1 MGTTAMPSSPATSA
15 GRFAALSA
23 TTAIIR
29 ERYPVPAGGEGN
41 VVPVSDPDPAPAGTA
56 EAHEQGAGP
65 TADDRRQT
73 PTKLGF
79 GGVMRSRG
87 FRRLL
92 LGQTVSSLGDWVATL
107 AFIAAAFAL
116 TSNQTAVAVVLI
128 LRLVPPIFAAP
139 VGGVFADRFDRRVIM
154 VTCDLSRAALI
165 VLVPFVGIGLLYAI
179 AFVHECI
186 SLFFLPARDASVPR
200 LVRRENLEEANGLVL
215 ATSYGTLP
223 IAAAA
228 FSGLAVAA
236 GHIPGGLPLG
246 DFYADH
252 PTTFAFFFDAATFLF
267 SASMIARLPL
277 MPRERPEHIA
287 LLAGVREGFAYVL
300 HHPGLRSLAYG
311 LVVSMFGGGVL
322 FAIGIAFIHQT
333 LDGTDAQFGW
343 LASLWGVGM
352 GVGLA
357 VVRLLVRRGESK
369 VFVVAVAACGGILIV
384 MAVFPYLWLSFI
396 LAVVFG
402 AAFSVAIVIALTLVQ
417 RETEDE
423 IRGRIMGGVQMLF
436 RVGLGLGALGMGA
449 IAHGITSLDLGLIE
463 LDGNQVG
470 LIVGGSLIIF
480 GAFAATGAL
489 RASAWTDGEKS

>member
-1 MGTTAMPSSPATSA
+1 
-15 GRFAALSA
+15 
-23 TTAIIR
+23 
-29 ERYPVPAGGEGN
+29 
-41 VVPVSDPDPAPAGTA
+41 VVSVSDPARA
-56 EAHEQGAGP
+56 
-65 TADDRRQT
+65 DRRRA

-79 GGVMRSRG
+79 GGVMRSSG

-92 LGQTVSSLGDWVATL
+92 LGQSVSSLGDWVATL
-107 AFIAAAFAL
+107 AFIAAAYAL

-139 VGGVFADRFDRRVIM
+139 IGGVFADRFDRRVIM

-186 SLFFLPARDASVPR
+186 SLFFLPARDASVPL
-200 LVRRENLEEANGLVL
+200 LVRRDNLGEANGLVL

-223 IAAAA
+223 LAAVA
-228 FSGLAVAA
+228 FSGLTVAA
-236 GHIPGGLPLG
+236 GHIPQALPLSN
-246 DFYADH
+246 FYADH
-252 PTTFAFFFDAATFLF
+252 PTTFAFFFDAASFVF

-277 MPRERPEHIA
+277 MPRARPEHIA
-287 LLAGVREGFAYVL
+287 LLEGVREGFRYVL
-300 HHPGLRSLAYG
+300 QHRGLRSLAYG

-333 LDGTDAQFGW
+333 LHGSDAQFGW
-343 LASLWGVGM
+343 LAALWGVGM
-352 GVGLA
+352 GVGLG
-357 VVRLLVRRGESK
+357 VVRLLVRRGEST

-384 MAVFPYLWLSFI
+384 MAVLPYLWLSFI

-402 AAFSVAIVIALTLVQ
+402 AAFSIAIVIALTLVQ

-423 IRGRIMGGVQMLF
+423 VRGRIMGGVQMLF
-436 RVGLGLGALGMGA
+436 RLGLGAGALGMGA
-449 IAHGITSLDLGLIE
+449 IAHSVDSLDLGVIR

-470 LIVGGSLIIF
+470 LIVGGSLIIL
-480 GAFAATGAL
+480 GAFAATGAM
-489 RASAWTDGEKS
+489 RASAWSGRDSKVA

>member
-1 MGTTAMPSSPATSA
+1 
-15 GRFAALSA
+15 
-23 TTAIIR
+23 
-29 ERYPVPAGGEGN
+29 
-41 VVPVSDPDPAPAGTA
+41 VSDPARA
-56 EAHEQGAGP
+56 
-65 TADDRRQT
+65 DRRRA

-79 GGVMRSRG
+79 GGVLRSTG

-92 LGQTVSSLGDWVATL
+92 LGQSVSSLGDWVATL

-139 VGGVFADRFDRRVIM
+139 IGGVFADRFDRRVIM

-186 SLFFLPARDASVPR
+186 SLFFLPARDASVPL
-200 LVRRENLEEANGLVL
+200 LVRRDNLGEANGLVL

-223 IAAAA
+223 LAAVA
-228 FSGLAVAA
+228 FSGLTVAA
-236 GHIPGGLPLG
+236 GHIPQALPLSN
-246 DFYADH
+246 FYADH
-252 PTTFAFFFDAATFLF
+252 PTTFAFFFDAATFVF
-267 SASMIARLPL
+267 SATMIARLPL
-277 MPRERPEHIA
+277 MPRARPEHIA
-287 LLAGVREGFAYVL
+287 LLAGVREGFTYVL
-300 HHPGLRSLAYG
+300 RHRGLRSLAYG

-333 LDGTDAQFGW
+333 LHGSDAQFGW
-343 LASLWGVGM
+343 LAALWGVGM
-352 GVGLA
+352 GVGLG
-357 VVRLLVRRGESK
+357 VVRLLVRRGEST

-384 MAVFPYLWLSFI
+384 MAVLPYLWLSFV

-402 AAFSVAIVIALTLVQ
+402 AAFSIAIVIALTLVQ

-423 IRGRIMGGVQMLF
+423 VRGRIMGGVQMLF
-436 RVGLGLGALGMGA
+436 RLGLGAGALGMGA
-449 IAHGITSLDLGLIE
+449 IAHSVDSLDLGVIR

-470 LIVGGSLIIF
+470 LIVGGSLIIL
-480 GAFAATGAL
+480 GAFAATGAM
-489 RASAWTDGEKS
+489 RASAWSGRDSKVA